1 MKHELPPLP
10 YDLDALTPFI
20 SKETL
25 EFHHGKHHK
34 AYVDTLNQLIEGT
47 SLQNASLE
55 ELVMFSG
62 AKVFN
67 NAAQVWNH
75 TFYWH
80 CMRPS
85 KGRDTQATPNIGG
98 SLGDA
103 MKRDFHSPDKFKEHF
118 AKACTTQFGSG
129 WAWLC
134 RDTEGK
140 LSIEQT
146 ANAENPMRNG
156 KIPLLVCD
164 VWEHAYYVDYRN
176 ARAKYVD
183 AFWNLINW
191 EFVQKNYEQHKDLP
205 AKGIRPV

>member
-10 YDLDALTPFI
+10 YEIDALAPVI

-34 AYVDTLNQLIEGT
+34 AYVDTLNQLIEGNT
-47 SLQNASLE
+47 LQNATLE

-80 CMRPS
+80 CMKPN
-85 KGRDTQATPNIGG
+85 KGGQAPNVGG
-98 SLGDA
+98 SFAEAL
-103 MKRDFHSPDKFKEHF
+103 KRDLGSMDKFKENF
-118 AKACTTQFGSG
+118 GKACLGQFGSG

-146 ANAENPMRNG
+146 GNAENPLRNG

-164 VWEHAYYVDYRN
+164 VWEHAYYIDYRN

-183 AFWNLINW
+183 GFWSLINW
-191 EFVQKNYEQHKDLP
+191 DFVQKNYENHKDLP
-205 AKGIRPV
+205 AKGIKPV